1 MKTTPMPIYMDRHDI
16 PAEITAEH
24 VALMHQEDLKV
35 QHLYGCKGMTYW
47 CDTERHTAF
56 CLIEAPNREAIQSM
70 HNHAHGDFP
79 HDIIEVDPNLVESFL
94 GRIEDPQ
101 KDENQELNIIDDPA
115 FRVIMVLE
123 TSDYLHRLDTHQLSM
138 FTQKFHRSVAKSVKH
153 FEGSIVRENDK
164 SYLISFK
171 SVTNAVL
178 CALKIQESFKYSYP
192 KLERDNQRLK
202 IGLCTGSPVTEK
214 DGLFSES
221 IKLATQMC
229 ELIQGQIIIS
239 PSVKTLYKNENR
251 NAVID
256 HQLIRT
262 LRPKE
267 VLFVNKLVQ
276 FCERNWNK
284 SNFNIITLCKE
295 LGHSKSQ
302 LYRKIKKLT
311 GKSPITLIREYR
323 LHKALELIHNQQGN
337 ISEIAFESGFNSL
350 AYFSKSFFEMFGIL
364 PSKYAQMYQI

>member
-1 MKTTPMPIYMDRHDI
+1 MPIYMDRHDI

-56 CLIEAPNREAIQSM
+56 CLIEAPDREAIQSM

-101 KDENQELNIIDDPA
+101 KDENQEINIIDDPA

-123 TSDYLHRLDTHQLSM
+123 SSDYLHRLDTHQLSM

-178 CALKIQESFKYSYP
+178 CALKIQDSFKYSYP

-202 IGLCTGSPVTEK
+202 IGLCTGSPVTAK

-221 IKLATQMC
+221 IILATQMC
-229 ELIQGQIIIS
+229 ELIEGQIIIS
-239 PSVKTLYKNENR
+239 PCVKTSYENENR

-256 HQLIRT
+256 HELIRT
-262 LRPKE
+262 LTPKE
-267 VLFVNKLVQ
+267 VLFINRLVQ
-276 FCERNWNK
+276 FCEHNWNK
-284 SNFNIITLCKE
+284 SSFNIIKLSQE

-302 LYRKIKKLT
+302 LYRKIKKLS
-311 GKSPITLIREYR
+311 GKSPITFIREYR
-323 LHKALELIHNQQGN
+323 LHKALELIHNQKGN

-350 AYFSKSFFEMFGIL
+350 AYFSKSFYEMFGIL
-364 PSKYAQMYQI
+364 PSKYAQMHQV

>member
-1 MKTTPMPIYMDRHDI
+1 MDRHDI

-56 CLIEAPNREAIQSM
+56 CLIEAPDREAIQSM

-94 GRIEDPQ
+94 GRIEDPK
-101 KDENQELNIIDDPA
+101 KDENQELNIIEDPA

-123 TSDYLHRLDTHQLSM
+123 SSDYLHRLDTHQLSM

-178 CALKIQESFKYSYP
+178 CALKIQDSFKYSYP

-202 IGLCTGSPVTEK
+202 IGLCTGSPVTAK

-221 IKLATQMC
+221 IILATQMC
-229 ELIQGQIIIS
+229 ELIEGQIIIS
-239 PSVKTLYKNENR
+239 PSVKTSYENENR

-256 HQLIRT
+256 HELIRT
-262 LRPKE
+262 LTPKE
-267 VLFVNKLVQ
+267 VLFVTKLVG
-276 FCERNWNK
+276 FCEHNWNK
-284 SNFNIITLCKE
+284 SNFNIITLSRE

-302 LYRKIKKLT
+302 LYRKIKKLA
-311 GKSPITLIREYR
+311 GKSPITFIREYR
-323 LHKALELIHNQQGN
+323 LHKALELIHSQQGN

-350 AYFSKSFFEMFGIL
+350 AYFSKSFYEMFGIL
-364 PSKYAQMYQI
+364 PSKYAQMHQD